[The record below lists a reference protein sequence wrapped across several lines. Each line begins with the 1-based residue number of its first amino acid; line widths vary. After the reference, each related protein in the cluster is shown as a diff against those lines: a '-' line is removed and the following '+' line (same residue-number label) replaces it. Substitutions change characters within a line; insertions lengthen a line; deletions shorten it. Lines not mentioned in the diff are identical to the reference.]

1 MNLFTITDLT
11 KEYGEGNENTK
22 VTALNKI
29 NLTIPEGKFVVILGA
44 SGSGKST
51 LLNMLG
57 CMDTPT
63 SGTIN
68 FYETDITKFNKHKM
82 THFRGDNIGFVFQ
95 SYNLLPDLTALE
107 NVEFS
112 TELAGLSRT
121 EAETALGMVGLSER
135 INHYPAELSGGE
147 QQRVSIARAIAKNP
161 KVLLCD
167 EPTGAL
173 DFNTGIMVLEALKKV
188 QSEWIEPIHKEKKSS
203 VLLITHNQEIAKIA
217 DVIIT
222 LRSGEVQSITEN
234 PAPLAPS
241 EVVW

>member
-1 MNLFTITDLT
+1 MNLFTINDLS
-11 KEYGEGNENTK
+11 KEYGEGGAK
-22 VTALNKI
+22 VIALNKVS
-29 NLTIPEGKFVVILGA
+29 LCIPESKFVVILGA

-57 CMDTPT
+57 CMDRPT
-63 SGTIN
+63 DGKVY
-68 FYETDITKFNKHKM
+68 FYDKDITDFNKRRM
-82 THFRGDNIGFVFQ
+82 TAFRGENIGFVFQ

-112 TELAGLSRT
+112 TELSGLTRR

-135 INHYPAELSGGE
+135 LNHYPAELSGGE

-173 DFNTGIMVLEALKKV
+173 DFNTGVLVLEVLK
-188 QSEWIEPIHKEKKSS
+188 QIHLERNTSI
-203 VLLITHNQEIAKIA
+203 LLITHNQEIAKIA
-217 DVIIT
+217 DIVIT
-222 LRSGEVQSITEN
+222 LRSGEISSIEEN
-234 PAPLAPS
+234 ASPVSPS

>member
-1 MNLFTITDLT
+1 MNLFTITDLS
-11 KEYGEGNENTK
+11 KEYGEGGAK
-22 VTALNKI
+22 VVALNKVS
-29 NLTIPEGKFVVILGA
+29 LTIPESKFLVILGA

-57 CMDTPT
+57 CMDRPT
-63 SGTIN
+63 SGKIS
-68 FYETDITKFNKHKM
+68 FYESDITGFNKKQM
-82 THFRGDNIGFVFQ
+82 TQFRSENMGFVFQ

-112 TELAGLSRT
+112 TELTGLSRT
-121 EAETALGMVGLSER
+121 DAETALGMVGLSDR
-135 INHYPAELSGGE
+135 LNHYPAELSGGE

-173 DFNTGIMVLEALKKV
+173 DFNTGVLVLEVLK
-188 QSEWIEPIHKEKKSS
+188 QIHRERKAS
-203 VLLITHNQEIAKIA
+203 VLFITHNQEIAKIA
-217 DVIIT
+217 DIVIT
-222 LRSGEVQSITEN
+222 LRSGEVSNMMEN
-234 PAPLAPS
+234 ASPISPS

>member
-1 MNLFTITDLT
+1 MNLFSIKNLT
-11 KEYGEGNENTK
+11 KEYGEGGAK
-22 VTALNKI
+22 VVALNKI
-29 NLTIPEGKFVVILGA
+29 NLQIPESKFIVILGA

-51 LLNMLG
+51 LINMLG

-63 SGTIN
+63 SGEIFFGDSEITN
-68 FYETDITKFNKHKM
+68 FSKKQMTD
-82 THFRGDNIGFVFQ
+82 FRGKNIGFVFQ

-112 TELAGLSRT
+112 TELSGLSRG
-121 EAETALGMVGLSER
+121 EAETALEMVGLTER
-135 INHYPAELSGGE
+135 FNHYPAELSGGE

-173 DFNTGIMVLEALKKV
+173 DFNTGILVLGVIKK
-188 QSEWIEPIHKEKKSS
+188 IHKENKTS

-217 DVIIT
+217 DIVIT
-222 LRSGEVQSITEN
+222 LRSGEVLSISEN
-234 PAPLAPS
+234 KSPLEPL
-241 EVVW
+241 EVTW

>member
-1 MNLFTITDLT
+1 MNLFTIKNLT
-11 KEYGEGNENTK
+11 KTYGEGGAK
-22 VTALNKI
+22 VTALDAV
-29 NLTIPEGKFVVILGA
+29 NLTIPAEKFTVILGA

-63 SGTIN
+63 AGEIH
-68 FYETDITKFNKHKM
+68 FGETEITAFSKHKM
-82 THFRGDNIGFVFQ
+82 THFRADNIGFVFQ

-112 TELAGLSRT
+112 TELAGLTRSD
-121 EAETALGMVGLSER
+121 AEKALRLVGLSDR
-135 INHYPAELSGGE
+135 ISHYPAELSGGE

-161 KVLLCD
+161 KVLMCD

-173 DFNTGIMVLEALKKV
+173 DFNTGVMVLEVLK
-188 QSEWIEPIHKEKKSS
+188 QIHIERKTS

-217 DVIIT
+217 DIIIT
-222 LRSGEVQSITEN
+222 LRSGKIQSITEN
-234 PAPLAPS
+234 SAPLSPS

>member
-1 MNLFTITDLT
+1 MDLFSISNLS
-11 KEYGEGNENTK
+11 KEYGEGNAK
-22 VTALNKI
+22 VTALKKI
-29 NLTIPEGKFVVILGA
+29 NLSIPEGKFIAILGA

-63 SGTIN
+63 TGKIL
-68 FYETDITKFNKHKM
+68 FHDKEITAFNKAQM
-82 THFRGDNIGFVFQ
+82 TKFRGDNIGFVFQ
-95 SYNLLPDLTALE
+95 SYNLLPDLTAVE

-112 TELAGLSRT
+112 TELAGLTRTSFART
-121 EAETALGMVGLSER
+121 EAENALRLVGLSDR
-135 INHYPAELSGGE
+135 MSHYPAELSGGE

-173 DFNTGIMVLEALKKV
+173 DFNTGIMVLEVLK
-188 QSEWIEPIHKEKKSS
+188 QIHLERKTS

-217 DVIIT
+217 DVVIS
-222 LRSGEVQSITEN
+222 LRSGDIQSITEN
-234 PAPLAPS
+234 ASPVSTS
-241 EVVW
+241 ELTW